1 MINID
6 YLDKDRKLRKQF
18 SKKINSWN
26 ITVLEALSMLSI
38 LTSTIFAIF
47 SIVNSSPFYV
57 IIFSLISFT
66 YFFCFKF
73 IKDYYISKDNNKTNL
88 FSILFWLSFVGYI
101 ILLNVFFYENYP
113 GYLFGMAQILVGLV
127 FQLSFISTFI
137 ISSTTTI
144 IYLLISFV
152 FNGFEIPIE
161 ELLIA
166 ITSYSFVLL
175 GANIISGSRAG
186 ELENLS
192 RLEKLSTQDSL
203 TKLLNRRSTQYLIDS
218 CLAEFAKGFLLVID
232 VDNFKNVNDNQGHLI
247 GDLVLKDL
255 SNNLFEVM
263 PKESILG
270 RVGGDEFVVFLPDVK
285 RKETE
290 EYAIKIQDEFNK
302 LIINFIDGNV
312 SLSIGIAEA
321 NEKDN
326 FDTLFARADL
336 ALYDVKLAGKNGY
349 SFFISQEVESDKPT
363 MLIVDDTFV
372 ARRLLKSYFEDKYNI
387 LQAENGK
394 EALKILSH
402 HSNISIILLDMKM
415 PIIDGSQFLE
425 IYKKDPVFSRIPVI
439 VISADQSY
447 EAEALKKGAKDMI
460 VKPFDVNIVKIR
472 VNNVLENCKIR
483 ESLKSN

>member
-1 MINID
+1 MIKID
-6 YLDKDRKLRKQF
+6 YLDKDRNLRKQF

-26 ITVLEALSMLSI
+26 ITVLDALSMLSI

-47 SIVNSSPFYV
+47 SIVSSSPFYV
-57 IIFSLISFT
+57 IVFSLISFS

-73 IKDYYISKDNNKTNL
+73 VKDSFIAKDNNKTNI
-88 FSILFWLSFVGYI
+88 FSILFWLSFIGYI
-101 ILLNVFFYENYP
+101 ILLNVFFYADYP

-137 ISSTTTI
+137 LTSLSTI
-144 IYLLISFV
+144 IYLLFSYF
-152 FNGFEIPIE
+152 FNGFVIPLE
-161 ELLIA
+161 EFLIA

-203 TKLLNRRSTQYLIDS
+203 TKLLNRRSTQYLIDT
-218 CLAEFAKGFLLVID
+218 CLAEFTKGFLFVID

-270 RVGGDEFVVFLPDVK
+270 RVGGDEFVVFLPDVT

-290 EYAIKIQDEFNK
+290 EYAKKIHQEFNK
-302 LIINFIDGNV
+302 LINHSIEENV
-312 SLSIGIAEA
+312 SLSIGIAEV
-321 NEKDN
+321 NEKDS

-349 SFFISQEVESDKPT
+349 SFYKLQEVETDKPT

-372 ARRLLKSYFEDKYNI
+372 ARRLLKSYFDDKFNI

-425 IYKKDPVFSRIPVI
+425 IYKKDPVFSKIPVI
-439 VISADQSY
+439 VISSDQSF

-472 VNNVLENCKIR
+472 VNNVLENCKLR
-483 ESLKSN
+483 DSL